1 MEVRT
6 LPELRAKKRATVP
19 TKKFGLPE
27 RARSSDAKKE
37 TGNYPMPD
45 RRHAANAKARAKQ
58 QLEKEEAESRPLR
71 QDRLEGGSHPEGIER
86 LRDRRQRYVSVVV
99 GIVRRSCTGE
109 SWGWRCSAS
118 AGIS

>member
-6 LPELRAKKRATVP
+6 VPELRAKKRARVP

-27 RARSSDAKKE
+27 RARSADAKKE

-58 QLEKEEAESRPLR
+58 QLGKKKLSRT
-71 QDRLEGGSHPEGIER
+71 QYDRIVSKA
-86 LRDRRQRYVSVVV
+86 DRILKKS
-99 GIVRRSCTGE
+99 SD
-109 SWGWRCSAS
+109 
-118 AGIS
+118 